1 MPWAESLFDQKS
13 LRFVPKPERYPRLG
27 IGVVTDGYED
37 ESAHQR
43 SGLLS
48 GAVNLV
54 EDAAIRE
61 KLFLGFVP
69 AAKDFV
75 DRE

>member
-1 MPWAESLFDQKS
+1 MPWAESLSDQKS
-13 LRFVPKPERYPRLG
+13 LRLIPKSERYPRLG
-27 IGVVTDGYED
+27 IGVVTDEYED

-43 SGLLS
+43 CGLLG

-61 KLFLGFVP
+61 ELLLGLVP
-69 AAKDFV
+69 AAKHFV
-75 DRE
+75 DGE